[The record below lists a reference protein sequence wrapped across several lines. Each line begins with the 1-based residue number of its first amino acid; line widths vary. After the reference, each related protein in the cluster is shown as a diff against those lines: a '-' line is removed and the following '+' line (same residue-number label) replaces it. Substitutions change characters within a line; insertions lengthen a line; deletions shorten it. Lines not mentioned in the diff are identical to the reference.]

1 MGIRSQ
7 GNTVISY
14 RSVWESTGIGAVND
28 PIPVVAGW
36 TGARYVSFGGSV
48 PGAITNIMDYVTIA
62 NTGNASDF
70 GDLSQGRQGPMAVS
84 NGTRGICAGGY
95 GPQGS
100 AAYVNTM
107 DYIAFATTGN
117 AQDFGDL
124 LYVQGFGSS
133 TMSSVRGVWF
143 GGYGGTPG
151 GSPGQGYKDW
161 IQYTTMAT
169 LGNSVDFGDLTFAYS
184 GTGACTNG
192 TRGCVGGGWDGS
204 NNHNVIDYI
213 TIASTGNG
221 TDFGDLT
228 QARRGVAAC
237 GSDTRGVFGSGQT
250 PSNSNVLDYITIA
263 STGNAT
269 DFGDLNST
277 AAGYKPAA
285 ASNLTRGLWAGCD
298 NGPYNAEIDY
308 VAIATTGNASDFG
321 DLTSDRAY
329 AFAQSGT

>member
-1 MGIRSQ
+1 MGIKSNRVVETYFNYFATS
-7 GNTVISY
+7 GLD
-14 RSVWESTGIGAVND
+14 AVND
-28 PIPVVAGW
+28 PVVVVPSW

-62 NTGNASDF
+62 NTGNATDF
-70 GDLSQGRQGPMAVS
+70 GDLTQGRQGTMAVS
-84 NGTRGICAGGY
+84 NGTRGICGGGY

-100 AAYVNTM
+100 AAYVNTI
-107 DYIAFATTGN
+107 DYITFATTGD
-117 AQDFGDL
+117 ASDFGDL

-133 TMSSVRGVWF
+133 TMSTTRAVWF
-143 GGYGGTPG
+143 GGFGGTPG
-151 GSPGQGYKDW
+151 GSPGEGYKDW
-161 IQYTTMAT
+161 IQYQAMAT

-184 GTGACTNG
+184 GTAACTNG